1 MDSTK
6 FERPQGIGPVKAA
19 ISLYGE
25 RIQGRKPDKYKTQL
39 PLKEDSHSV
48 TGDLHRAKM
57 DIGRLNET
65 KNFAEKEKARA
76 ESELYRTRS
85 RAKELALQI
94 DESNA
99 KAREQKLELQ
109 SMRKPEFGDGQYAEV
124 MQELSTVKKE
134 LSRLKLDVAS
144 ALEAK
149 AKAEKE
155 TEASRSKASSYSR
168 SVKGLRRE
176 IYAANEEH
184 VLVELARI
192 EAEREFREIEA
203 QRVAEA
209 AQFAKKIEAT
219 NKKIKDISN
228 EINLAKELEMKLEIT
243 NSDINILQNE
253 MELVRAMERKHQK
266 NDLFKDVNKTVEEE
280 SESRSMLRSAEAEL
294 KAAKKEL
301 ASIKE
306 EGFQLMASMDLIREE
321 LMHTAEETKRLKKL
335 EMKTDSTVQHLN
347 SKLLKAKSKL
357 ESATRA
363 DERARAIVS
372 NLSAALQQL
381 HTEVESAKEEKEL
394 VSEETRSIKMEI
406 EKTDLDISSVEERL
420 QAAVRELEAV
430 KASEAVALK
439 KLRRVT
445 ERTIKSRASWIL
457 SSSNITISK
466 CEYDYLNKRAADAQV
481 VAEKKVAAAQ
491 AWIKA
496 LKAGEKEILMKTE
509 LAKREIKELKGVE
522 DRELCDM
529 EKSLAAQKTLE
540 EELCNWRQK
549 EKEEDISNLKLV
561 VTTPRKSLRGNGIP
575 AASRRA
581 KVRRLS
587 KSSGLRY
594 TRSPSFTIK
603 KKRKVMPSLV
613 KFLRDRKTGKHE

>member
-1 MDSTK
+1 
-6 FERPQGIGPVKAA
+6 
-19 ISLYGE
+19 
-25 RIQGRKPDKYKTQL
+25 
-39 PLKEDSHSV
+39 
-48 TGDLHRAKM
+48 M

-94 DESNA
+94 EESNA
-99 KAREQKLELQ
+99 KARERKLELQ
-109 SMRKPEFGDGQYAEV
+109 SMSKAEFGDGGYAEV
-124 MQELSTVKKE
+124 MQELNTVKQE

-168 SVKGLRRE
+168 SIEGLRRE
-176 IYAANEEH
+176 IDEANEEH

-203 QRVAEA
+203 QRVAES
-209 AQFAKKIEAT
+209 AQFAKKMEAT
-219 NKKIKDISN
+219 KKKIKDISN
-228 EINLAKELEMKLEIT
+228 EVNRAKELEMKLEIT
-243 NSDINILQNE
+243 NSDINVLQNE

-266 NDLFKDVNKTVEEE
+266 NDLFKDAKKTVEKE
-280 SESRSMLRSAEAEL
+280 SECRSLLRSAEAEL
-294 KAAKKEL
+294 EAAKKEL
-301 ASIKE
+301 ASLKE
-306 EGFQLMASMDLIREE
+306 EGFQLMASMDVIREE
-321 LMHTAEETKRLKKL
+321 MMHTAEESKRLKKL

-381 HTEVESAKEEKEL
+381 QTEVESANEEKEI
-394 VSEETRSIKMEI
+394 VSEETKTIRMEI
-406 EKTDLDISSVEERL
+406 EKRDSDISLAEERL
-420 QAAVRELEAV
+420 QAAVQELEAV

-439 KLRRVT
+439 KLRRVA
-445 ERTIKSRASWIL
+445 ERTIKSRASLIPS

-466 CEYDYLNKRAADAQV
+466 CEYDYLNQRAADAQV
-481 VAEKKVAAAQ
+481 VADKKVAAAR
-491 AWIKA
+491 AWIEA

-529 EKSLAAQKTLE
+529 EKSLVAQKTLE
-540 EELCNWRQK
+540 EELCNWRQR
-549 EKEEDISNLKLV
+549 EREADISNLQLV

-587 KSSGLRY
+587 ASSGVRH
-594 TRSPSFTIK
+594 TRSPSFNLK
-603 KKRKVMPSLV
+603 KKRKVMPNLV
-613 KFLRDRKTGKHE
+613 KFLRDRKTGKHK

>member
-1 MDSTK
+1 
-6 FERPQGIGPVKAA
+6 
-19 ISLYGE
+19 
-25 RIQGRKPDKYKTQL
+25 
-39 PLKEDSHSV
+39 
-48 TGDLHRAKM
+48 M

-192 EAEREFREIEA
+192 EAEREFRDIEA

-228 EINLAKELEMKLEIT
+228 EINLAKELEIKLEIT
-243 NSDINILQNE
+243 NSDINVLQNE

-266 NDLFKDVNKTVEEE
+266 NDLFKDANKTIEQRSEEE
-280 SESRSMLRSAEAEL
+280 GRSLLLSAEAEL
-294 KAAKKEL
+294 EAAKKEL
-301 ASIKE
+301 ASTKD
-306 EGFQLMASMDLIREE
+306 EGFQFMASLDIIRDEFKNSCVPSRDRLIDTVNFLIRVNVLTEYRQMYLLFPAARRQEPSAEYSIE
-321 LMHTAEETKRLKKL
+321 LN
-335 EMKTDSTVQHLN
+335 DFVPGV
-347 SKLLKAKSKL
+347 
-357 ESATRA
+357 
-363 DERARAIVS
+363 D
-372 NLSAALQQL
+372 
-381 HTEVESAKEEKEL
+381 
-394 VSEETRSIKMEI
+394 
-406 EKTDLDISSVEERL
+406 
-420 QAAVRELEAV
+420 AAVRLD
-430 KASEAVALK
+430 
-439 KLRRVT
+439 LRVRPPLT
-445 ERTIKSRASWIL
+445 SRLPSMVASW
-457 SSSNITISK
+457 
-466 CEYDYLNKRAADAQV
+466 
-481 VAEKKVAAAQ
+481 
-491 AWIKA
+491 
-496 LKAGEKEILMKTE
+496 
-509 LAKREIKELKGVE
+509 
-522 DRELCDM
+522 
-529 EKSLAAQKTLE
+529 LAASTFQKV
-540 EELCNWRQK
+540 N
-549 EKEEDISNLKLV
+549 
-561 VTTPRKSLRGNGIP
+561 
-575 AASRRA
+575 
-581 KVRRLS
+581 
-587 KSSGLRY
+587 
-594 TRSPSFTIK
+594 
-603 KKRKVMPSLV
+603 
-613 KFLRDRKTGKHE
+613 